1 LKITRDVQPE
11 RIELFKTANQ
21 EVLLA
26 ILPVL
31 DDFDRAIIE
40 IAKSED
46 EVLTKGVELIHEN

>member
-1 LKITRDVQPE
+1 
-11 RIELFKTANQ
+11 LFKTNQ

-26 ILPVL
+26 ILPV

-46 EVLTKGVELIHEN
+46 EVLTKGVEHS

>member
-1 LKITRDVQPE
+1 
-11 RIELFKTANQ
+11 LFKTANQ

-26 ILPVL
+26 MLPVL

-46 EVLTKGVELIHEN
+46 EVLTKGVSLFMKN

>member
-1 LKITRDVQPE
+1 
-11 RIELFKTANQ
+11 LFKTANQ

-26 ILPVL
+26 ILP

-46 EVLTKGVELIHEN
+46 EVLTKGRAYS